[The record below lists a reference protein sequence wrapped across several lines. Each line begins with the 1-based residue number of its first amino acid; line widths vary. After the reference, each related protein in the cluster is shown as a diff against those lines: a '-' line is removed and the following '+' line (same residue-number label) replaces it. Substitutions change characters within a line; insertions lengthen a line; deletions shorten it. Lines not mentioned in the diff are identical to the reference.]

1 MMSDLLF
8 QSLSS
13 YLFSGFYII
22 DSFQNDDDF
31 LVGLLLMGALF
42 FLLALIIGTALV
54 IIFFLILFFLVSG
67 GILSA
72 SVLVGLQQRSVSK
85 GFKTLFLSISILGST
100 IISVIFFLIVNS
112 INDWWENEVA
122 VFAGIVCGAFSG
134 WLLGILIFKATKKL
148 AIFIK
153 DKYTERAN
161 SKITR

>member
-1 MMSDLLF
+1 MLDLLI
-8 QSLSS
+8 QNLSQ

-22 DSFQNDDDF
+22 DSFRNDDDF
-31 LVGLLLMGALF
+31 LVWLLLMGALF
-42 FLLALIIGTALV
+42 FLLALIVGTALV

-100 IISVIFFLIVNS
+100 VISVIFFLMVNS
-112 INDWWENEVA
+112 MKDWWENNIA
-122 VFAGIVCGAFSG
+122 IFAGILCGVLSG
-134 WLLGILIFKATKKL
+134 WLLGILIFEATKKL

-153 DKYTERAN
+153 DKYNQRAN
-161 SKITR
+161 SKTIR